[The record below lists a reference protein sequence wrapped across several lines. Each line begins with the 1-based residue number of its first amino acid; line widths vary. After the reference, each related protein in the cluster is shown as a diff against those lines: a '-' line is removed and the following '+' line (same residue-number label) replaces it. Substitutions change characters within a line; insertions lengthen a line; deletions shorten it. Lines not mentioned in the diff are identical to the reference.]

1 MNEKE
6 LELYREAME
15 KWGLELQIGVL
26 AEECVELAKPCLKM
40 VRQLK
45 VNGYYNDEVHRSL
58 LEEIADVQIMLNQL
72 YFGYLSPNDLDAI
85 EAIKQAKLARVRLWL
100 DELDDDSLP

>member
-6 LELYREAME
+6 LQLYQEAME
-15 KWGLELQIGVL
+15 KWGIKLQIGVL

-40 VRQLK
+40 VRQLEAF
-45 VNGYYNDEVHRSL
+45 GYYKDEVHKSL
-58 LEEIADVQIMLNQL
+58 LEEVADVQIMINQL
-72 YFGYLSPNDLDAI
+72 MYGYLSPKDVEAV

-100 DELDDDSLP
+100 DELEE